1 MQTMPLVRT
10 GKGKMS
16 NQIIVIAP
24 CQAHGTWV
32 FDDEAVGLMQES
44 FVSGVPGM
52 IDTLVQE
59 IPNARESFRLLFS
72 TGPFPGYQKRINWIR
87 EETGGNW
94 YRSEEDD
101 LRDGCAPLCL
111 DILMLRRG
119 FSMLKQNH

>member
-1 MQTMPLVRT
+1 MTYQDMPSSNSILVI
-10 GKGKMS
+10 S
-16 NQIIVIAP
+16 P
-24 CQAHGTWV
+24 YWAHGTWV

>member
-1 MQTMPLVRT
+1 
-10 GKGKMS
+10 MS

-72 TGPFPGYQKRINWIR
+72 TGPFPCYQKRINWIR